1 MMHTI
6 VKIVVAAVFASQLL
20 FSQTAPLNLSAS
32 STPTLAYAEVPP
44 LKKQVTEV
52 SLTISVTDRKGH
64 FIQGLGRN
72 DFTILDNARHQ
83 TAITFFQNQTG
94 LPLDIALVMDVS
106 ASMTARYELKKK
118 PSTIFC
124 EPLCDPEIQ
133 ASCLRSTRRYEPRSR
148 LLIKDE
154 SFHGDC
160 RNSRPMA
167 TRLYTTPSI
176 PQLSGWGRIRDWH
189 VGSWFS

>member
-6 VKIVVAAVFASQLL
+6 VEIIVATVFASQLL
-20 FSQTAPLNLSAS
+20 FSQTTALNLSAS

-64 FIQGLGRN
+64 IIQGLGRN

-106 ASMTARYELKKK
+106 ASMTAQ
-118 PSTIFC
+118 
-124 EPLCDPEIQ
+124 IQ

-148 LLIKDE
+148 LLTKDE